1 MASYTSN
8 YQLHQWVPEDDFL
21 RTDFNTDF
29 QKIDT
34 AIKAVKNQAD
44 GLNSS
49 KAEIVTGSYTGD
61 GAATRTV
68 TLGFR
73 PTAVL
78 LENRM
83 GARGSSSVIQAG
95 LALWDAPLYTVSGGV
110 PNPSALEITA
120 TGFTAANGGSTGS
133 TLNIDGTAYQYI
145 VVK

>member
-34 AIKAVKNQAD
+34 AIRAAKAQAE
-44 GLNSS
+44 GLASS

-61 GAATRTV
+61 GAAIRTV

-78 LENRM
+78 LENQM
-83 GARGSSSVIQAG
+83 GSRGSSSSIHAG
-95 LALWDAPLYTVSGGV
+95 LALRNAPLYTVSGGV
-110 PNPSALEITA
+110 PNPPVLEITA
-120 TGFTAANGGSTGS
+120 AGFAAANGGATGG
-133 TLNIDGTAYQYI
+133 TLNLNGTAYRYI
-145 VVK
+145 AVK